1 MMGSVGSWFYKYVL
15 GITPSSEYAG
25 FEQFT
30 LKPFIFED
38 LDFVEGQLETI
49 RGTIK
54 ISWRKEK
61 NNLLKM
67 NVTIPPNST
76 AIVYLPSNHQNKIK
90 EQGKNISRINE
101 IEIVGEENGNI
112 VARIGS
118 GNWSFEIKK

>member
-15 GITPSSEYAG
+15 GIAPSAEHPG

-30 LKPFIFED
+30 LRPFIFEE

-49 RGTIK
+49 RGTIE

-67 NVTIPPNST
+67 DVTIPPNST
-76 AIVYLPSNHQNKIK
+76 AIVYLPANHQNKIREK
-90 EQGKNISRINE
+90 GKNISRINE

-112 VARIGS
+112 VAKIGS